1 MQKQEQ
7 KTLNEIKKLA
17 EKGQH
22 SAAKIMSKTLV
33 QQRKQ
38 YEQYLNMAAQVK
50 SMSMQITSM
59 QTQQA
64 IMGTLQ
70 GSSNVMAQ
78 ISESMDM
85 AQTRQVLKEFN
96 KQMMI
101 AEGKQDAIGDAFDMI
116 EDPSTAVDAEDAYK

>member
-7 KTLNEIKKLA
+7 KTLNEIKNLA
-17 EKGQH
+17 QKGQH
-22 SAAKIMSKTLV
+22 NAAKIMSKTLV

-38 YEQYLNMAAQVK
+38 YEQYLNIAAHVK

-85 AQTRQVLKEFN
+85 AQTRQVLKEFS
-96 KQMMI
+96 K
-101 AEGKQDAIGDAFDMI
+101 
-116 EDPSTAVDAEDAYK
+116 